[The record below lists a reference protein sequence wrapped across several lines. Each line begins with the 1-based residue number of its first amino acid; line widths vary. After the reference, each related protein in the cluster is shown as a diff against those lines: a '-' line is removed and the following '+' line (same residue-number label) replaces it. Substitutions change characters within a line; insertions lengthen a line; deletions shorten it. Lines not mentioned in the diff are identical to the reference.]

1 MGKMVYEIQRLP
13 NSVIQKFK
21 GSATGDLSDALGKVG
36 NMDYK
41 MKPIYPGIS
50 LVGSA
55 VTVFCPV
62 GDNLTIHKAIE
73 VARAGDVLV
82 VNSGG
87 YVNAGLFGEIMSLA
101 CYHKGIKG
109 LVIEGACR
117 DSKKIRDISFPVFS
131 YGINPG
137 GTVKESFGSINTSI
151 QCAGVLVN
159 PGDIIVGD
167 DDGVVVVPKG
177 KAEDVLKKVKAK
189 EEKEKKI
196 RELLAAGKSTMEIYG
211 FSRILKEKG
220 VIQ

>member
-1 MGKMVYEIQRLP
+1 MGKVIYEIQRLP
-13 NSVIQKFK
+13 DSLIQKFK
-21 GSATGDLSDALGKVG
+21 GSATGDLSDALDKAG
-36 NMDYK
+36 NMNYR
-41 MKPIYPGIS
+41 MKPIYPGIN
-50 LVGSA
+50 LIGSA

-73 VARAGDVLV
+73 VAQAGDVLV

-87 YVNAGLFGEIMSLA
+87 YINAGLFGEIMSLA
-101 CYHKGIKG
+101 CYHKGIRG

-117 DSKKIRDISFPVFS
+117 DSKKIREISFPVFS

-151 QCAGVLVN
+151 QCGGVLVN

-167 DDGVVVVPKG
+167 DDGVVVVPKE
-177 KAEDVLKKVKAK
+177 KAEDVLKKVKVK
-189 EEKEKKI
+189 EEKEEKI

>member
-1 MGKMVYEIQRLP
+1 MGKVIYEIQRLP
-13 NSVIQKFK
+13 NDLIQKFE
-21 GSATGDLSDALGKVG
+21 GSATGDLSDALGKIG

-41 MKPIYPGIS
+41 MKPIYPGIN

-73 VARAGDVLV
+73 VAQAGDVLV

-87 YVNAGLFGEIMSLA
+87 YINAGLFGEIMSLA

-117 DSKKIRDISFPVFS
+117 DSKRIREISFPVFS

-137 GTVKESFGSINTSI
+137 GTVKESFGSINTPI

-167 DDGVVVVPKG
+167 DDGVVVVPKE

-196 RELLAAGKSTMEIYG
+196 RELLAAGMSTMEISG
-211 FSRILKEKG
+211 FDKILKEKG

>member
-1 MGKMVYEIQRLP
+1 MGKIVYEIQRLP
-13 NSVIQKFK
+13 NDLIQKFK
-21 GSATGDLSDALGKVG
+21 GSAAGDLSDALGKVG
-36 NMDYK
+36 NMNYK

-73 VARAGDVLV
+73 VAQAGDVLV

-87 YVNAGLFGEIMSLA
+87 YINAGLFGEIMSLA
-101 CYHKGIKG
+101 CYHKGIRG

-117 DSKKIRDISFPVFS
+117 DSKKIREISFPVFS

-137 GTVKESFGSINTSI
+137 GTVKESFGSINTPI

-167 DDGVVVVPKG
+167 DDGVVVVPKE

-189 EEKEKKI
+189 EEKEEKI
-196 RELLAAGKSTMEIYG
+196 RELLAAGKSTMEIYD
-211 FSRILKEKG
+211 FNRILKGKG
-220 VIQ
+220 VIK